1 MVILIFFFLKD
12 GIKRHVKLPSR
23 QRDELSNLR
32 KTSIVKLIVA
42 YLMLYLINISGNHSC
57 DPNAEI
63 SFVHG
68 DHTMTLMALKDI
80 MPEEV
85 IK

>member
-1 MVILIFFFLKD
+1 MFQIFYNSYLTDALIT
-12 GIKRHVKLPSR
+12 V
-23 QRDELSNLR
+23 
-32 KTSIVKLIVA
+32 
-42 YLMLYLINISGNHSC
+42 SGNHSC

-85 IK
+85 NIYLHIKKDTSGLGYDNIIGALT